1 MVILSGN
8 MIKNKFLILCLFASI
23 SCTQFFS
30 CATTKDPVGPDVV
43 PKIKIISISPQT
55 IQQFQPVEITL
66 EFEDGDGNIGEEN
79 PDTKTLSVKDSRLP
93 EADMYHVPPMSP
105 PDTEVPIKG
114 TFKVTVRNVFLF
126 GNGNSEQLYFTL
138 QLKDKNGNSSN
149 SEQTQTITVNR

>member
-1 MVILSGN
+1 MNTYSGN
-8 MIKNKFLILCLFASI
+8 KINRPSLTVVFLLGIVF
-23 SCTQFFS
+23 TQFFS
-30 CATTKDPVGPDVV
+30 CASTDDPIGPDVV

-55 IQQFQPVEITL
+55 IQQFQPVEITV
-66 EFEDGDGNIGEEN
+66 EYEDGDGNLGEEN

-93 EADMYHVPPMSP
+93 EPDMYHIPPLSP

-126 GNGNSEQLYFTL
+126 GNGDSEQLFFTL
-138 QLKDKNGNSSN
+138 QLKDKSGNSSN